1 MAKVTASKAA
11 FEAAKN
17 APVTVMATKELPKPR
32 DAFVLL
38 RGEYDKIGPKVE
50 RALFRALP
58 PMPAGEPEQP
68 PRLRPLAHQRDAP
81 AHGSHL
87 GQPRVGTP
95 LRDRPGEDF
104 RELRFAGRMAE
115 QP

>member
-58 PMPAGEPEQP
+58 PMPAGGA
-68 PRLRPLAHQRDAP
+68 RTTASASP
-81 AHGSHL
+81 AGS
-87 GQPRVGTP
+87 P
-95 LRDRPGEDF
+95 
-104 RELRFAGRMAE
+104 AGRTRSRVASGSTARGNASSGSAW
-115 QP
+115 